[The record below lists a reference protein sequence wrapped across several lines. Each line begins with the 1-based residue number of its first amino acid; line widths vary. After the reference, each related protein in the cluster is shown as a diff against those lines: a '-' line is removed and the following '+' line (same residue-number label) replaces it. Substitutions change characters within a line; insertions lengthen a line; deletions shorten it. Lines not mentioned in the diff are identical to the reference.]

1 MMHHPGTVR
10 QNIIAMPV
18 GKAHPQKTIM
28 SKQIRSPLSV
38 IKGYFN
44 ALPDKQREQ
53 ETVEQ
58 ISKNAVF
65 RGVSLWVLVFAIF
78 IASLGLNINS
88 PTAIIGAMLIS
99 PMVGPI
105 LGMGLAIG
113 INDLNLLKRS
123 IKNHLISIVMSIL
136 TATLYFLI
144 SPLTDAGSELLAYT
158 SPTLYDILIALG
170 GGAAGIL
177 ALATKD
183 KGNIIAGAAIATAL
197 MPPLC
202 TAGYGIAMG
211 NLSYFLGAFYL
222 YFINMVFI
230 CLATFIGVRMLRF
243 KRKTLEDNTTEVK
256 LHRSII
262 VIVILT
268 LLPAS
273 YLTYNI
279 IQESVLNSNV
289 TRFVKKELAF
299 QGTEIISKTLNTE
312 KNTLSVVAVGKEIT
326 EEATSKAREKM
337 PYYNLNGYELHI
349 IQGTQADSVL
359 LAKKARS
366 KDGSIQNENNELL
379 LKQSTEIHN
388 LESKLASY
396 TQYETLGQE
405 ISKEIKIL
413 FPAVKSISLSST
425 TENKTG
431 SDETSSYVLGVV
443 GISPA
448 LRFTNTDRDKLK
460 NWLIA
465 RTKIEN
471 IKLVYITRR

>member
-1 MMHHPGTVR
+1 M
-10 QNIIAMPV
+10 A
-18 GKAHPQKTIM
+18 
-28 SKQIRSPLSV
+28 KQIRSPLSV

-44 ALPDKQREQ
+44 ALPDKQREH
-53 ETVEQ
+53 ETIEQ

-65 RGVSLWVLVFAIF
+65 RGTRLWVLIFAIF

-113 INDLNLLKRS
+113 INDLDLLKRS
-123 IKNHLISIVMSIL
+123 IKNHLISILMSIL
-136 TATLYFLI
+136 TATIYFAVT
-144 SPLTDAGSELLAYT
+144 PLTDAGSELLAYT
-158 SPTLYDILIALG
+158 SPTLYDILIALC

-211 NLSYFLGAFYL
+211 NLPYFLGAFYL

-243 KRKTLEDNTTEVK
+243 RRKMLEDNTTEVK

-273 YLTYNI
+273 YLTYDI
-279 IQESVLNSNV
+279 IQKSILNSNV
-289 TRFVKKELAF
+289 TKFVEKELTF
-299 QGTEIISKTLNTE
+299 QGTEIISQNLSTE
-312 KNTLSVVAVGKEIT
+312 KNTLNIVAVGKEIT
-326 EEATSKAREKM
+326 EEATNKAREKM
-337 PYYNLNGYELHI
+337 SYYRLEGYELHI
-349 IQGTQADSVL
+349 IQGTQADSL
-359 LAKKARS
+359 ILSKKTRN
-366 KDGSIQNENNELL
+366 KDGGISNENNELL
-379 LKQSTEIHN
+379 LQQSTEIHE
-388 LESKLASY
+388 LQSQLAAY
-396 TQYETLGQE
+396 KQHEALGQE
-405 ISKEIKIL
+405 ISKEIKVL
-413 FPAVKSISLSST
+413 FPAVKSISLSNA
-425 TENKTG
+425 TENRIG
-431 SDETSSYVLGVV
+431 SDTTSSYVLALV
-443 GISPA
+443 GLSPS
-448 LRFTNTDRDKLK
+448 LRFNNTERNKLK
-460 NWLIA
+460 NWLTT
-465 RTKIEN
+465 RTKIEDMR
-471 IKLVYITRR
+471 LVYTVQR